1 MTGRQK
7 YNSLPAFSI
16 QAAEEEGPARHEAEE
31 KYEEENP
38 GD

>member
-16 QAAEEEGPARHEAEE
+16 QATEEEGPARHEAEE